1 MDNGPIGM
9 TFSNPPNIYEES
21 QLRMKHDVQREID
34 DLEDLGAATRVLQT
48 HVGQDAISDNARGRN
63 SKPDDQQ
70 IQGIESGKR
79 IFKTNHY

>member
-34 DLEDLGAATRVLQT
+34 DLEDLGAANRVL
-48 HVGQDAISDNARGRN
+48 
-63 SKPDDQQ
+63 
-70 IQGIESGKR
+70 
-79 IFKTNHY
+79 